1 MIRLHHTR
9 PAALVAGVARIN
21 RSVMLAALTI
31 ALMAGVA
38 ACDQSPLEPDGATLS
53 ATNAES
59 FAKGKPVTPPGTIY
73 AILDGVGYK
82 MDGDGDN
89 RIQIQLPTDGWGRAI
104 AGEPSRELHPLGA
117 ESIRWFLSID
127 ILGEC
132 NDFDPAATFCYPDS
146 TRREAIFARSETGI
160 TVQLT
165 SDDTFFHPTGH
176 TQAGFRWSW
185 EAATGASRFPRW
197 SKNPADATIVF
208 DGRRFDPVTRQVVEA
223 GVYEAN
229 VAFVGGI
236 PSLGMP
242 SLLISANLVVGSEC
256 TTDGI
261 CQTFGD
267 VERGDWSPDGSKLAY
282 DVLDFDSGR
291 GTVHVFDQATGSR
304 TNLGATGRG
313 CRWSEED
320 VILFKD
326 TPTSTEETIA
336 SINLDGSGLTTLV
349 KARDQD
355 KGATFS
361 ERILYAWDWSP
372 DGNHFV
378 YELLVC
384 NGFPCSGTL
393 IRRKA
398 NGKGVNN
405 LTKDADIAY
414 PLGWR

>member
-1 MIRLHHTR
+1 MTHLHHTR
-9 PAALVAGVARIN
+9 RVVLFAGVARIN
-21 RSVMLAALTI
+21 RSFKLAALTI

-38 ACDQSPLEPDGATLS
+38 ACDQSPIEPDGATLS
-53 ATNAES
+53 ASDAES

-73 AILDGVGYK
+73 ARLDGVGYK

-104 AGEPSRELHPLGA
+104 VGEPSRELHQLGA
-117 ESIRWFLSID
+117 ESIRWFLSVD

-165 SDDTFFHPTGH
+165 SDDIFFHPTG
-176 TQAGFRWSW
+176 ARRLGLDWM
-185 EAATGASRFPRW
+185 PRW
-197 SKNPADATIVF
+197 SKLPADETIVF

-223 GVYEAN
+223 GVYEADI
-229 VAFVGGI
+229 AFVGGI

-242 SLLISANLVVGSEC
+242 SLLISANLMVGSEC

-267 VERGDWSPDGSKLAY
+267 VEGGDWSPDGSKFAY
-282 DVLDFDSGR
+282 DVFDFDSGR
-291 GTVHVFDQATGSR
+291 GTVHVIDRITGLR
-304 TNLGATGRG
+304 TNLGASGRG
-313 CRWSEED
+313 CRWSEKD

-326 TPTSTEETIA
+326 TPKSTEETIA
-336 SINLDGSGLTTLV
+336 SINVDGTGLRTLV
-349 KARDQD
+349 TVRDQD
-355 KGATFS
+355 KRGALF
-361 ERILYAWDWSP
+361 ERILFNWAWSP
-372 DGNHFV
+372 NGNQFV
-378 YELLVC
+378 YELLVI
-384 NGFPCSGTL
+384 NNAGPGWRASM
-393 IRRKA
+393 IRRNADGSGQKDLAKDTDKA
-398 NGKGVNN
+398 K
-405 LTKDADIAY
+405 